1 MTGPAVEPPIA
12 HPVPP
17 IASGIPSRLARPPTV
32 KADDAAGAGGYK
44 RRIMHPRAPIPT
56 LAPTLSVVI
65 PCYNEAACLDVL
77 HARVS
82 AAARAVV
89 GEDYEIVLIN
99 DGSRDESWAVMQ
111 RLSAADPNLVAINLS
126 RNHGHQLALTAG
138 LDLCS
143 GAEILIIDAD
153 LQDPPELLG
162 EMRATMHAQ
171 GADVVYAVRR
181 RREGE
186 TLFKK
191 ATAAAFYRVLDRV
204 TDTTIPVDT
213 GDFRL
218 MSRRALDALLSLP
231 EQARFIRG
239 MVAWVGFRQVPF
251 AYDRAE
257 RHAGETHYP
266 LAKMIRLAFD
276 AVTGFSTAPLRWASH
291 LGLALTGVS
300 LLLIVYIAIGWL
312 SGSAVAGWTST
323 MLVNVVIGAAQMFV
337 LGMIGEYL
345 GRLYIEAKRRPLYLV
360 ADVAGPVRGRA
371 TLGFQADPATTP
383 AALASAGMGAPLS
396 SGGLGERDDG
406 HARPHRHPAD
416 QMPLQPENPLE

>member
-1 MTGPAVEPPIA
+1 MSRAGPA
-12 HPVPP
+12 
-17 IASGIPSRLARPPTV
+17 
-32 KADDAAGAGGYK
+32 
-44 RRIMHPRAPIPT
+44 
-56 LAPTLSVVI
+56 LSIVV
-65 PCYNEAACLDVL
+65 PCYNEAACLDLL

-82 AAARAVV
+82 AAARAAV
-89 GEDYEIVLIN
+89 GEAYELVFIN
-99 DGSRDESWAVMQ
+99 DGSRDDSWAAMQ
-111 RLSAADPNLVAINLS
+111 RLSLADPHLVAINLS

-143 GAEILIIDAD
+143 GEQILIIDAD

-162 EMRATMHAQ
+162 DMRRTMVEAE
-171 GADVVYAVRR
+171 ADVVYAVRR
-181 RREGE
+181 KREGE
-186 TLFKK
+186 TWFKK

-204 TDTTIPVDT
+204 TDTPIPLDT

-218 MSRRALDALLSLP
+218 MSRRALDAFLSLP

-251 AYDRAE
+251 PYDRAE
-257 RHAGETHYP
+257 RHAGETNYP
-266 LAKMIRLAFD
+266 LGKMVRLAFD

-291 LGLALTGVS
+291 MGLALTGVS

-312 SGSAVAGWTST
+312 SGTAVAGWTST

-345 GRLYIEAKRRPLYLV
+345 GRLYIESKRRPLYLV

-371 TLGFQADPATTP
+371 TLGFTAAPAPDPV
-383 AALASAGMGAPLS
+383 SARP
-396 SGGLGERDDG
+396 GERDDRETWG
-406 HARPHRHPAD
+406 ERHAPD
-416 QMPLQPENPLE
+416 QVALQPEDGLEHRI